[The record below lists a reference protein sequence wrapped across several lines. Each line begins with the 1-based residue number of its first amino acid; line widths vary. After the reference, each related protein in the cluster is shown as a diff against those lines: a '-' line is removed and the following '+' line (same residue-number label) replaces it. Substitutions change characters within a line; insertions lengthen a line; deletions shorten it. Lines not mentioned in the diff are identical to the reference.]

1 MLGGLGDDLTDVYH
15 LTIYV
20 YQTDVI
26 HFSPFSYRNPVFIP
40 VFIIGERES
49 EQMVWIVFTLIST
62 AVIKKESQEA
72 EVVLK
77 MEDRKSCDL
86 CPKNFA
92 GSGSLYNHRK
102 THSRDKK
109 YNCSQ
114 CNKSF
119 GTAGEG
125 LFINDVIIFGGYRDP
140 PPSPSSSAEPHDKA
154 HWGKAFQVQ

>member
-1 MLGGLGDDLTDVYH
+1 MLGGLGDDLTDVCH

-26 HFSPFSYRNPVFIP
+26 HFSPFSYRHPVFIP

-125 LFINDVIIFGGYRDP
+125 LFINDVIIFGIFQD
-140 PPSPSSSAEPHDKA
+140 SL
-154 HWGKAFQVQ
+154 WGKASQMHYVFQH

>member
-1 MLGGLGDDLTDVYH
+1 MLGGLGDDLADVYH
-15 LTIYV
+15 PTIYV

-49 EQMVWIVFTLIST
+49 EQMLWIVFTSIYI
-62 AVIKKESQEA
+62 AVIKKESQEP

-77 MEDRKSCDL
+77 MTDRKSCDL

-92 GSGSLYNHRK
+92 GSGCLYNHRK

-109 YNCSQ
+109 YNC
-114 CNKSF
+114 
-119 GTAGEG
+119 
-125 LFINDVIIFGGYRDP
+125 
-140 PPSPSSSAEPHDKA
+140 
-154 HWGKAFQVQ
+154 